1 MQGIGL
7 VHLEVVNILAD
18 YVFPITLTN
27 MFVTRLNKPFSRE
40 RWLGIEYPASHQS
53 YV

>member
-18 YVFPITLTN
+18 CVFSITLTN

-40 RWLGIEYPASHQS
+40 RWLSIEYPAFHQS